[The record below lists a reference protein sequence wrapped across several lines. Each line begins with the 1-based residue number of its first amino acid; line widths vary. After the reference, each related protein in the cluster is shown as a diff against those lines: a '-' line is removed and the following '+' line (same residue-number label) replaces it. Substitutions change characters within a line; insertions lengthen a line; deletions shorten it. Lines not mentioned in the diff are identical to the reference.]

1 MMATARPI
9 RSSLRCCEY
18 ALSHTAPFEIFLV
31 APPGLENV
39 LASEAREAGFGPVS
53 VQPGGVACMGTF
65 RDVMRAN
72 LDLRGAGR
80 VLARIG
86 GFRAFHLAQLDK
98 RAHRFD
104 WSAHLRADVPL
115 RVEVTCRKSKI
126 YHAGAAKQ
134 RIAKALTGSLGV
146 PVSDDAGLRLMARI
160 EDDLVTFSLDTSGDP
175 LHRRGY
181 KQAVGKAP
189 MRETLAALF
198 LRQCG
203 FDGTEPV
210 LDPMCG
216 SGTFAIEAAEIATGL
231 KPGRARHFAFEDL
244 AGIDAAAWAAMRCPQ
259 APRETP
265 LRFTGLDRDAGAVRM
280 ATQNADRAGVGHIT
294 AFACQPIS
302 ELVRPNGP
310 PGLVMVNPPYGGRIG
325 NRKLLFGLYARL
337 GEVLMREMRGW
348 RVGLVTSDGGLAKTT
363 GLPFLPPGPPVA
375 HGGLKVTLWRTDPL

>member
-1 MMATARPI
+1 MTATARPI
-9 RSSLRCCEY
+9 RSSPRCCDA
-18 ALSHTAPFEIFLV
+18 ALSDTASFEIFLV
-31 APPGLENV
+31 APPGLEEL
-39 LASEAREAGFGPVS
+39 LACEARAAGFGPVTA
-53 VQPGGVACMGTF
+53 QPGGAAFMGSWP
-65 RDVMRAN
+65 DVMRAN
-72 LDLRGAGR
+72 LELRGAGR

-98 RAHRFD
+98 RSRKFD
-104 WSAHLRADVPL
+104 WAAHLRADVPL

-134 RIAKALTGSLGV
+134 RIAKAITESLGA

-160 EDDLVTFSLDTSGDP
+160 EDDLVTFSIDTSGDP

-181 KQAVGKAP
+181 KEAVGKAP

-203 FDGTEPV
+203 YDGTEPV

-216 SGTFAIEAAEIATGL
+216 SGTFPIEAAEIATGL
-231 KPGRARHFAFEDL
+231 APGRARRFAFEDL
-244 AGIDAAAWAAMRCPQ
+244 AGFDATAWAGLRCPD

-265 LRFTGLDRDAGAVRM
+265 LRFTGLDRDAGVVRM
-280 ATQNADRAGVGHIT
+280 AAQNADRAGVGKIT
-294 AFACQPIS
+294 RFACQPIS
-302 ELVRPNGP
+302 DLTRPDGP
-310 PGLVMVNPPYGGRIG
+310 PGLVMINPPYGARIG
-325 NRKLLFGLYARL
+325 NRNLLFGLYARL

-375 HGGLKVTLWRTDPL
+375 HGGMKVTLWRTEPL